1 MANEEKDNNEEKDS
15 VPQPEQVPTAESG
28 PVEATVARMEMVAD
42 QTAAEEEEDPAL
54 VRAAYEHPLP
64 IRITHW
70 VNAISL
76 FVMVTSGLRIFR
88 AFPSFGPKIP
98 EKVLLTIPRYITLGG
113 WLGGALQWHFTFMWF
128 FVASGVLYVA
138 YQVFSGHYRTMLF
151 LPRDVAGVWPMAR
164 HYFFFGPKPAAAANT
179 TRCKSWPTPPPLGSA
194 CCRCSRALSC
204 SSPHSF
210 LGWRFYSEGFTSPAS
225 GTSPRCADSSPSSPV
240 T

>member
-164 HYFFFGPKPAAAANT
+164 HYFFFGPKPAAAGQYN
-179 TRCKSWPTPPPLGSA
+179 PLQKLAYTSTI
-194 CCRCSRALSC
+194 
-204 SSPHSF
+204 
-210 LGWRFYSEGFTSPAS
+210 GF
-225 GTSPRCADSSPSSPV
+225 GV
-240 T
+240 